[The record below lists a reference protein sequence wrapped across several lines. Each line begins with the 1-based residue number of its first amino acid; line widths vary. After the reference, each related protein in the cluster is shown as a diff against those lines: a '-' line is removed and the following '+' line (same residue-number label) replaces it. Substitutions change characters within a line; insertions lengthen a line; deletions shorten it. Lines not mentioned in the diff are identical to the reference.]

1 MTEKELQLLGFT
13 KEVEHGTE
21 CSNESGKKWI
31 EDAYHYYVYTVTKG
45 LEFISNASD
54 EVGNDGQW
62 SVEFFETEIPVIFYN
77 FEEVQAL
84 INLLEKAKI
93 QK

>member
-13 KEVEHGTE
+13 KEVDHGTE
-21 CSNESGKKWI
+21 CSDEAGNQWI
-31 EDAYHYYVYTVTKG
+31 ENAYHYYVYTVTKG

-54 EVGNDGQW
+54 EVGDNGQW
-62 SVEFFETEIPVIFYN
+62 FVEFFETEIPVRFYN
-77 FEEVQAL
+77 FGEVQAL